1 MGNERLGPLRYR
13 GGGAHARVK
22 QGLVVLLAVFLA
34 GCGGELLTGEPVE
47 MMELVGTEPPLGSVA
62 RIGLPFAG
70 SITVRYRFD
79 DGARLQATCGY
90 CRVNPSGGSRECG
103 LQPAGQYTT
112 DGSSVT
118 GSGLATFRPTC
129 SAIPTDAYA
138 VKLGVVSFVP
148 QRRRGDSEIGP
159 TVGAEFPTSSA
170 P

>member
-13 GGGAHARVK
+13 GGGAPARMK
-22 QGLVVLLAVFLA
+22 AGMVVLLAVFLS
-34 GCGGELLTGEPVE
+34 GCGGELLTQEPVE
-47 MMELVGTEPPLGSVA
+47 MMDLVGTEPPLGSVA
-62 RIGLPFAG
+62 RIGLPFTG

-79 DGARLQATCGY
+79 DGARLLALCGY
-90 CRVNPSGGSRECG
+90 CRVNHSSGFRECG

-138 VKLGVVSFVP
+138 VRLNVVSFVR
-148 QRRRGDSEIGP
+148 QRRRGDSENGP
-159 TVGAEFPTSSA
+159 TVDAEFPTTSA